1 MPPIRVLIVDRQA
14 LFRESLG
21 AVLAAQD
28 TFTVVGDAGDAA
40 AATRLA
46 GDLSPDV
53 IITDLC
59 LPDMHDGGAVVT
71 RLLAAQPNARIVV
84 LAARAEEATVAAV
97 VAAGAQGYVLK
108 SQPAAE
114 LMAAIRTVA
123 GGGAALDPRAVSVIW
138 GRFQQLIQQNTS
150 TARRFEEYSRFESD
164 VLDLLAD
171 GRTTRQM
178 ADTLLSTPAAVE
190 KALADICEK
199 LHARNRT
206 QAVAIAQ
213 RQGLIAKH

>member
-1 MPPIRVLIVDRQA
+1 VDRQA

-28 TFTVVGDAGDAA
+28 TFTVVGDAGEAA
-40 AATRLA
+40 TATRLA

-53 IITDLC
+53 IVTDLC
-59 LPDMHDGGAVVT
+59 LPDAPGGAVVP
-71 RLLAAQPNARIVV
+71 RLLAAQPRARIVI
-84 LAARAEEATVAAV
+84 LTARAEEETVAAV
-97 VAAGAQGYVLK
+97 VTAGAQGYVLK

-123 GGGAALDPRAVSVIW
+123 QGGAALDPHAVSVIW
-138 GRFQQLIQQNTS
+138 RRFQQLTQQDAS
-150 TARRFEEYSRFESD
+150 TARRAEGLSRFESD
-164 VLDLLAD
+164 VLDLLAG
-171 GRTTRQM
+171 GRTTRQI
-178 ADTLLSTPAAVE
+178 AETLLSTPAVVE
-190 KALADICEK
+190 KALAGICGK

-213 RQGLIAKH
+213 RQGLFAKH